1 MRRHGGGPVKVLRLA
16 VGSVVAVL
24 GIALAGLGM
33 VREWLADPLGLDWL
47 DASRV
52 DQQTLGGDLNNW
64 VLFMVGWL
72 VFALGAW
79 IAGRLDDWL
88 D

>member
-1 MRRHGGGPVKVLRLA
+1 MNALRLV
-16 VGSVVAVL
+16 VGGLVAFVGVVTA
-24 GIALAGLGM
+24 IFALA
-33 VREWLADPLGLDWL
+33 REWLADPLGLDWL

-52 DQQTLGGDLNNW
+52 DQQLVGGDLNNW
-64 VLFMVGWL
+64 VLFMAGWM